1 MTDILLDRIG
11 DAPTPAH
18 YTVITTEVEFL
29 QHAPNPRAPL
39 FVRGKVLCDWAEAF
53 FTGRQRSV
61 EEALSPS
68 AELRALC
75 PALTDSQCQAIYR
88 QLQSI
93 YATLERPL
101 SINRLM
107 DALFPAQL
115 WQQLPSQLHAAN
127 YLLWLSEAQIKEW
140 VQPLLAAQ
148 CEHWQKEFT
157 DVTQIAYSAHDA
169 SSAQALLDSWLGVP
183 GSKPL
188 ADLGAFPLDIPA
200 QLQDR
205 VRKAWWRSIIE
216 SHGDCLVQLDDLP
229 VPPSIKQIVA
239 KEAVAYYRD
248 HPDELNEPR
257 VRLLCKYLSSKEQSE
272 LFARLA
278 PKAPSALSD
287 KADANT
293 VLTWFHE
300 EYLPYRLWQSTYGNT
315 ESAREIVEKAARQF
329 ALWYLTEYPT
339 ALMGGALRQRLS
351 FVQTAKLSTDVQ
363 SAMTLLIVLD
373 GLHAADAQYLRLA
386 VQRHTTRLTALVD
399 GLTYAPLPT
408 ITEFCKDALLKGL
421 PPAQTKQVD
430 PIGAILP
437 ENESPVQQL
446 SAARKDALYIWRVL
460 EPDRTYHW
468 RNNHDM
474 LKREVEAQL
483 EAIANKIAD
492 IVEQVPANR
501 PLQIVITTDHGR
513 LLARS
518 ERTLDVPSGMQAHGR
533 TAWGDVS
540 RAYPASGYIIDGEIV
555 FLHGER
561 FGLQDNTAIIL
572 SEAAF
577 RTADGKAGSELF
589 PHGGLYPEEVIIPW
603 LVYVRDAT
611 QPQVK
616 IEVHGR
622 GQAGKHGE
630 IAVRVINLDKAPV
643 TLGRLTIQ
651 SPQTTYTV
659 SLDWLV
665 DPSSDKTQTYPIE
678 SWPTAAVARM
688 LRASV
693 SLRSENGLTFEID
706 AQTALQSEEMY
717 QRNNIL
723 EGLD

>member
-11 DAPTPAH
+11 DAPVPAH
-18 YTVITTEVEFL
+18 CTLITTEVDFL
-29 QHAPNPRAPL
+29 QHAPNTQTPL
-39 FVRGKVLCDWAEAF
+39 FVRGRVLCDWAEAF
-53 FTGRQRSV
+53 FAGRQLPIQ
-61 EEALSPS
+61 EAISPS
-68 AELRALC
+68 TELRALC
-75 PALTDSQCQAIYR
+75 PALTDSQCQAIYT
-88 QLQSI
+88 QLQST
-93 YATLERPL
+93 YSSLERPL
-101 SINRLM
+101 SIHRIL
-107 DALFPAQL
+107 DALLPAQL
-115 WQQLPSQLHAAN
+115 WQQFPSRLHAAN

-140 VQPLLAAQ
+140 MQPLLAAQ
-148 CEHWQKEFT
+148 CEHWQREFT
-157 DVTQIAYSAHDA
+157 DVAQIAYSAHDA

-183 GSKPL
+183 GSRPVTG
-188 ADLGAFPLDIPA
+188 LGAFPPLDIPA
-200 QLQDR
+200 QPQER
-205 VRKAWWRSIIE
+205 VRKAWRRTIIE
-216 SHGDCLVQLDDLP
+216 SHGDCLAQLDNLL
-229 VPPSIKQIVA
+229 VPPLIKQIVA

-248 HPDELNEPR
+248 HPDELDEPR
-257 VRLLCKYLSSKEQSE
+257 VHLLNKHLGSKEQSE
-272 LFARLA
+272 LRTWLA
-278 PKAPSALSD
+278 PKAPSAPPEPAEALL
-287 KADANT
+287 A
-293 VLTWFHE
+293 WFQE
-300 EYLPYRLWQSTYGNT
+300 EYLPYRLWQSTYSNAD
-315 ESAREIVEKAARQF
+315 SAREIVEKAARQF
-329 ALWYLTEYPT
+329 ALWYLVEYPK
-339 ALMGGALRQRLS
+339 ALMGGALRQHLS
-351 FVQTAKLSTDVQ
+351 FVQTAKLSTHDQ
-363 SAMTLLIVLD
+363 SATTLLIVLD

-386 VQRHTTRLTALVD
+386 VQRHTSRLTALVD
-399 GLTYAPLPT
+399 GLAFAPLPT

-421 PPAQTKQVD
+421 PPAQTKQVN

-446 SAARKDALYIWRVL
+446 SAARKGKLYIWRVL

-468 RNNHDM
+468 RNANEM

-483 EAIANKIAD
+483 EGIARKIAD
-492 IVEQVPANR
+492 IVEQVPADI
-501 PLQIVITTDHGR
+501 PLQIVVTTDHGR

-518 ERTLDVPSGMQAHGR
+518 VRTVDAPSGMQAHGR
-533 TAWGDVS
+533 TAWGNAS
-540 RAYPASGYIIDGEIV
+540 RAYPASGYIIEDEIV

-561 FGLQDNTAIIL
+561 FGLPDNTAIIL

-577 RTADGKAGSELF
+577 RTVDGKAGSELF

-603 LVYVRDAT
+603 LIYVRDAT
-611 QPQVK
+611 QPQVE

-665 DPSSDKTQTYPIE
+665 GPSSDKTQTYPIE
-678 SWPTAAVARM
+678 SWPTAAAARM

-717 QRNNIL
+717 QRDNIL